1 MYIQFVYFEYFNI
14 RYEYREFQFHTLPFK
29 HNSSPYNIFVARQI
43 SNSSLRMLS
52 HKSCIGIGS
61 IKFLISIFDLMQRN
75 LVATRGYFRVIRDV
89 SHRDGIEDSVYI
101 DFGPLTRLRNSLA
114 RNKVAMNHVCLALV
128 PRLTTH
134 ELWKNKRGNPHETNI
149 NVLSRFRFRIHQL
162 MSDIEI
168 EKLIE
173 LHLFLSLSKISRL
186 DIMFLLES
194 F

>member
-14 RYEYREFQFHTLPFK
+14 RYEYEFQFHTLPFK
-29 HNSSPYNIFVARQI
+29 HNSSPHNIFVTRQI

-61 IKFLISIFDLMQRN
+61 IKFLISIFDSMQRN

-101 DFGPLTRLRNSLA
+101 DFGPLTRLGNSLA

-134 ELWKNKRGNPHETNI
+134 ELWKNKRGNETNI

>member
-29 HNSSPYNIFVARQI
+29 HNSSPHNIFVARQI

-61 IKFLISIFDLMQRN
+61 IKFLISIFDSMQRN

-101 DFGPLTRLRNSLA
+101 DFGPLTRLGNSLA

-134 ELWKNKRGNPHETNI
+134 ELWKNKRGNETNI
-149 NVLSRFRFRIHQL
+149 NVLSRFRIHQL

-186 DIMFLLES
+186 NIMFLLES

>member
-29 HNSSPYNIFVARQI
+29 HNSSPHNIFVARQI
-43 SNSSLRMLS
+43 SNSSLRMFS

-61 IKFLISIFDLMQRN
+61 IKFLISIFDSMQRN

-101 DFGPLTRLRNSLA
+101 DFGPLTQLRNSLA

-128 PRLTTH
+128 LRLTTH
-134 ELWKNKRGNPHETNI
+134 ELWKNKRGNETNI

-186 DIMFLLES
+186 NIMFLLES

>member
-29 HNSSPYNIFVARQI
+29 HNSSPHNIFVARQI

-52 HKSCIGIGS
+52 HKSCIDIGS
-61 IKFLISIFDLMQRN
+61 IKFLISIFDSMQRN

-101 DFGPLTRLRNSLA
+101 DFGPLTRLGNSLA

-134 ELWKNKRGNPHETNI
+134 ELWKNKRGNETNI

-173 LHLFLSLSKISRL
+173 LHLFLSLSLK
-186 DIMFLLES
+186 
-194 F
+194 